1 MLTISF
7 ILTVAVPDDIAKSF
21 KPGKILEHIRDNLD
35 ECGIPD
41 CAIEIKEKKEGAGN
55 VEKDS

>member
-7 ILTVAVPDDIAKSF
+7 ILTVAVPDDIMKSF
-21 KPGKILEHIRDNLD
+21 KPEKISEDIRDNME

-41 CAIEIKEKKEGAGN
+41 CAVEIKEKKEGA
-55 VEKDS
+55 VK

>member
-41 CAIEIKEKKEGAGN
+41 CAVEIKEKKEGA
-55 VEKDS
+55 VK